1 MENKKL
7 YRSMTS
13 SYLGGVCGGIAEY
26 FNIDPALVRILFI
39 LVAIYGGAG
48 VLFYLILWIVIPRR
62 PLETYDYYKKK
73 ADTVNQTEEFQ
84 NVEDQVNQSQTMN
97 DFDQKPA
104 SINKKGNG
112 SVIAGIILVTLGT
125 LFLADNF
132 IPNIDFSDIW
142 PVILVVAGIGLISS
156 NFIKKNPN
164 NEL

>member
-1 MENKKL
+1 
-7 YRSMTS
+7 MTS

-26 FNIDPALVRILFI
+26 FNIDPALVRILFV

-62 PLETYDYYKKK
+62 PLETFEYYKKK
-73 ADTVNQTEEFQ
+73 AEPVYESEQPLNSDEPSGENPAMSENNQRTVG
-84 NVEDQVNQSQTMN
+84 
-97 DFDQKPA
+97 K
-104 SINKKGNG
+104 NKKGNG

-142 PVILVVAGIGLISS
+142 PVILVVAGVGLIAS
-156 NFIKKNPN
+156 NFIKKTPD